1 MRQLIIII
9 VASVFGACSKT
20 GEEKDP
26 FVTCIDNSWLAQ
38 QKASLTNCTCL
49 TGIYQGTYLGQPVV
63 EIRII
68 DPLCNGINV
77 VYKPDGTTILHSG
90 DQAAYESYLS
100 TAKNLQ
106 LIWSCTK

>member
-1 MRQLIIII
+1 MRQLIIVI
-9 VASVFGACSKT
+9 VVSGLIACSKT
-20 GEEKDP
+20 GKENDP

-38 QKASLTNCTCL
+38 QKTSLADCTCL
-49 TGIYQGTYLGQPVV
+49 TGIYQGTYLGQPVL